1 MSTRKPPENDDLLTR
16 AIAHGV
22 GFRSEPELFAEL
34 RRCGYDTATLAR
46 LWTDIWAG
54 VSRLNDESVGEFA

>member
-1 MSTRKPPENDDLLTR
+1 MPDFPVFNTQDVLTR

-22 GFRSEPELFAEL
+22 GFRTEPELFAEL

-54 VSRLNDESVGEFA
+54 VSRLNTETAKAFA